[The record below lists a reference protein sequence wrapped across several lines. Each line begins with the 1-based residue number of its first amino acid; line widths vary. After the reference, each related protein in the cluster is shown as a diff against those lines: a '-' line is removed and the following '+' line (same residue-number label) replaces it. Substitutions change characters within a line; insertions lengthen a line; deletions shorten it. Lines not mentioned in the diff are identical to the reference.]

1 MNAPPLLLSI
11 SQLLIRIPSW
21 SCQGWGGGRM
31 MDRTST
37 PKCIVRVHW
46 EPVATSTSAR
56 ASTAFQGRSEKF
68 SPSGPCSAPPSMRL
82 LQGAVAARLLVP
94 VVAKNTEP
102 VAKDQRELSGI
113 LSGLVSLWDSRG
125 SWQVK
130 AGQAQCCSGSG
141 WSINTGVGRDHGT
154 GILVSLKVVL
164 PNCQTTYEGEE
175 VFHTHCL
182 QLRWNAADLDWG
194 YSKAVEHFEDLL
206 SPILKPSIMEAK
218 QSMRRKGDYSPITGC
233 KVTNVVK
240 QLHSGRAPRMDQ
252 ICLEFLK
259 VLNLVGLSWLTC
271 LCKVALRSGALA
283 DWGGGVVVVSL
294 FKKI

>member
-1 MNAPPLLLSI
+1 
-11 SQLLIRIPSW
+11 
-21 SCQGWGGGRM
+21 M

-113 LSGLVSLWDSRG
+113 LSGLVSL
-125 SWQVK
+125 
-130 AGQAQCCSGSG
+130 
-141 WSINTGVGRDHGT
+141 
-154 GILVSLKVVL
+154 KVVL

-182 QLRWNAADLDWG
+182 QLRWNAADLD
-194 YSKAVEHFEDLL
+194 
-206 SPILKPSIMEAK
+206 
-218 QSMRRKGDYSPITGC
+218 
-233 KVTNVVK
+233 
-240 QLHSGRAPRMDQ
+240 
-252 ICLEFLK
+252 
-259 VLNLVGLSWLTC
+259 
-271 LCKVALRSGALA
+271 
-283 DWGGGVVVVSL
+283 
-294 FKKI
+294 